1 MKPRLTGQAISAMQG
16 DGHDGRER
24 VIHVLWHMDHGGA
37 ERAVY
42 QLVREQRRR
51 GVVADVLVGSSRG
64 YYGSLLI
71 DAGAEVYELG
81 QRNVA
86 DVLAAR
92 RAQRIFSR
100 YGIVH
105 YHYPEPALIHFGAR
119 TDARLFYTHRAGVFR
134 YALRQSARY
143 RLAGRYFR
151 EQFAG
156 VSANTRQGAEAAS
169 RLFGINIEDV
179 AVTYNG
185 IDFSLLTPTR
195 SSAAVSA
202 SLGLRPMPRMVVGV
216 TANLR
221 AWKRIDRLLEAL
233 RLLNDS
239 TVTCLV
245 VGDGPDR
252 TRLERVAAA
261 LDIEAQVVF
270 TGTSERVGDYL
281 QLLDVFVLPSG
292 PEESF
297 GNAAVEA
304 MGVGV
309 PAIVFSDGGGL
320 CEHVVDGKC
329 GYVVETTTQLARRL
343 EELRDAPSLREALG
357 AAARTHVT
365 SRYSIDAMRGQYD
378 AFYETN
384 RTHELSQ
391 RIGAS

>member
-1 MKPRLTGQAISAMQG
+1 MGSSSCAQWRTLHGDDAMKPRSTSQAIGAMR
-16 DGHDGRER
+16 DFHGRPER
-24 VIHVLWHMDHGGA
+24 IIHVLWHMDHGGA

-51 GVVADVLVGSSRG
+51 GVIADVLVGSSRG

-71 DAGAEVYELG
+71 DAGAEVHELG

-86 DVLAAR
+86 DLWAAR
-92 RAQRIFSR
+92 RAQRILSG
-100 YGIVH
+100 YSIVH
-105 YHYPEPALIHFGAR
+105 YHYPELALIHFGAR

-169 RLFGINIEDV
+169 RLFAINKEDV

-195 SSAAVSA
+195 SSAAMLS
-202 SLGLRPMPRMVVGV
+202 SLELRPASRMIIGV

-221 AWKRIDRLLEAL
+221 AWKRIHRLLEAI
-233 RLLNDS
+233 RLLDDP

-245 VGDGPDR
+245 IGDGPDR
-252 TRLERVAAA
+252 SRLERIAAA

-270 TGTSERVGDYL
+270 TGKSEQVGDYL
-281 QLLDVFVLPSG
+281 QLLDVFVLPSMTG
-292 PEESF
+292 RVIWKCRRGGDGRGCP
-297 GNAAVEA
+297 GNRFQRWR
-304 MGVGV
+304 G
-309 PAIVFSDGGGL
+309 
-320 CEHVVDGKC
+320 
-329 GYVVETTTQLARRL
+329 LAR
-343 EELRDAPSLREALG
+343 ACG
-357 AAARTHVT
+357 
-365 SRYSIDAMRGQYD
+365 
-378 AFYETN
+378 
-384 RTHELSQ
+384 
-391 RIGAS
+391 